1 MGFYVYSVAE
11 DNLPASLPFP
21 NKYFF
26 NVRYRRM
33 YRYQI
38 ILHLYI
44 IFFKLLNPKT
54 LKMENPALD
63 IKNLVNPK

>member
-33 YRYQI
+33 YHYQI
-38 ILHLYI
+38 ILHLCI

-54 LKMENPALD
+54 LKMENPALH
-63 IKNLVNPK
+63 IKVLVNPK